1 MKKTLLFWIM
11 ISFCAPTLGTSIFA
25 DELDTTES
33 NLPIY
38 YLGEVMVVGE
48 RTQKPPTAI
57 SEITARTIEFRGA
70 YTAGEALSSVPG
82 AWVSTGDKNSTEIK
96 LRGFSSEQV
105 LILVDGRPVNLP
117 YYGDLDLT
125 SLPVSN
131 ISKIK
136 VIKGPAA
143 SIYGANTMGGV
154 VNIVTK
160 RTAQKRTGD
169 LLFSFGQAH
178 TWNSILNF
186 GSKIENLDFWFSAGQ
201 SKSDGFYVSH
211 DFKPGKW
218 EDGNLREN
226 SDYDRFNLDG
236 KLNCKFSPKTD
247 LSLSLG
253 YFNGE
258 KGLPGGVNEDLPRF
272 WRFVEWKRR
281 YFDLAGESYLGTK
294 WYLKAKLYYDGC
306 KNRLIDYDSTYLYE
320 NRNYDSIHDSWDLG
334 GSLLGELFW
343 SDNNQS
349 AWGLNIREDGID
361 KRMDVDEEW
370 ETHKT
375 TTTSIFTQ
383 HQIEPLKRISLD
395 FGLALNVLASG
406 GLEKPKNSLD
416 PSLGLWFTVAKPLR
430 LRLAASRATRFP
442 TLRDLYSIDSGNP
455 DLKPEKAVK
464 LEAGVEWQISRY
476 LQTTVDLFRNNVK
489 DLIERKGRGYTY
501 SNLDQVILQG
511 IETGIRGRLMGRVDF
526 SMDYAYLDAYEQNTE
541 YWLPYRPSHKVDYSV
556 SYLLK
561 FGFSVYLSG
570 QYVSRRVTPHP
581 ESELLSPYFLT
592 NLKLSQKI
600 FDRFH
605 PFIEIKNLFDENY
618 EEEKGFPMPGRTS
631 FAGMKITI

>member
-1 MKKTLLFWIM
+1 
-11 ISFCAPTLGTSIFA
+11 
-25 DELDTTES
+25 
-33 NLPIY
+33 
-38 YLGEVMVVGE
+38 
-48 RTQKPPTAI
+48 
-57 SEITARTIEFRGA
+57 
-70 YTAGEALSSVPG
+70 
-82 AWVSTGDKNSTEIK
+82 
-96 LRGFSSEQV
+96 
-105 LILVDGRPVNLP
+105 
-117 YYGDLDLT
+117 
-125 SLPVSN
+125 
-131 ISKIK
+131 
-136 VIKGPAA
+136 
-143 SIYGANTMGGV
+143 
-154 VNIVTK
+154 
-160 RTAQKRTGD
+160 
-169 LLFSFGQAH
+169 
-178 TWNSILNF
+178 
-186 GSKIENLDFWFSAGQ
+186 
-201 SKSDGFYVSH
+201 
-211 DFKPGKW
+211 
-218 EDGNLREN
+218 
-226 SDYDRFNLDG
+226 
-236 KLNCKFSPKTD
+236 
-247 LSLSLG
+247 
-253 YFNGE
+253 
-258 KGLPGGVNEDLPRF
+258 
-272 WRFVEWKRR
+272 
-281 YFDLAGESYLGTK
+281 
-294 WYLKAKLYYDGC
+294 
-306 KNRLIDYDSTYLYE
+306 
-320 NRNYDSIHDSWDLG
+320 
-334 GSLLGELFW
+334 
-343 SDNNQS
+343 
-349 AWGLNIREDGID
+349 
-361 KRMDVDEEW
+361 MDVDEEW